1 MAEFPAGAGIIPNP
15 FNRIAGFTS
24 GRHWFVPGFPVM
36 AWPMIE
42 WVLETHYADQFHLE
56 QRGDRSM
63 LVFEMAE
70 STLTPLMEAVEREFD
85 GIKVYSLPSVGGSAS
100 QPADQSASGSSV
112 PATGRRHIEL
122 GAKGRLDQ
130 VDAAFERLL
139 AGVQALGGEIG

>member
-1 MAEFPAGAGIIPNP
+1 
-15 FNRIAGFTS
+15 
-24 GRHWFVPGFPVM
+24 M

-42 WVLETHYADQFHLE
+42 WVLDTHYADQFHRE

-85 GIKVYSLPSVGGSAS
+85 GVKVYSLPSVGGVV
-100 QPADQSASGSSV
+100 GSEV
-112 PATGRRHIEL
+112 IRRHIEL

-130 VDAAFERLL
+130 IDAAFERLRD
-139 AGVQALGGEIG
+139 GVQTLGGEIG